1 MTVYRVDVVRVA
13 AATVPNYEV
22 FWMPAPGP
30 NEPLVFTVGVV
41 RGGGRVMLVNTGL
54 PLDYQPLSDHWE
66 AWFAPHRV
74 VDYVRLEDAL
84 ARLDVAPSDVTHVLL
99 TPLTAYTTGR
109 LDLFPNAQLML
120 GRRGWVDFWAPEPD
134 QPALPRHIVFPDP
147 ILDYV
152 ARLPAER
159 LRLLD
164 DEPGEVLPGVR
175 AWFAGGHHRSSMA
188 YLFATSRGTV
198 AWCDAAFKFA
208 NLEQNL
214 PIGIAESVLETLRT
228 YARLRREADLV
239 LPPYDPDIFLRFPHG
254 HVG

>member
-1 MTVYRVDVVRVA
+1 VA

-54 PLDYQPLSDHWE
+54 PLDYQPLSGHWE
-66 AWFAPHRV
+66 RWFAPHRV

-84 ARLDVAPSDVTHVLL
+84 ARLDVAPSAVTHVLL

-109 LDLFPNAQLML
+109 LDLFPNAELVL
-120 GRRGWVDFWAPEPD
+120 GRRGWVDFWAPESD
-134 QPALPRHIVFPDP
+134 QPTLPRHIVFPDP
-147 ILDYV
+147 ILDYMV
-152 ARLPAER
+152 RFPTER

-164 DEPGEVLPGVR
+164 DEPGEILPGVH

-188 YLFATSRGTV
+188 YLFATARGTV

-208 NLEQNL
+208 NLDQRVA
-214 PIGIAESVLETLRT
+214 IGIAESVLEALHT
-228 YARLRREADLV
+228 YARLLREAEIV
-239 LPPYDPDIFLRFPHG
+239 VPPYDPDIFLRFPG
-254 HVG
+254 GNIA